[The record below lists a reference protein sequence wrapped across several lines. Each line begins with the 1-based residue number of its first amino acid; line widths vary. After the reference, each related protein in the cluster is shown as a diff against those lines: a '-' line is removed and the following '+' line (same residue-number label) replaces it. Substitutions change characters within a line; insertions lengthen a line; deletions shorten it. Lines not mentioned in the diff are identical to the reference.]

1 MLTDWQ
7 IINSMFSNSC
17 FIEESMDKSWSFEI
31 KDFIK
36 KKKKKKICNFLTYM
50 FVNLSAKKISTL
62 FSILLKD
69 KKWFSRKISTI

>member
-36 KKKKKKICNFLTYM
+36 KKKKDLQFP
-50 FVNLSAKKISTL
+50 NLYVC
-62 FSILLKD
+62 
-69 KKWFSRKISTI
+69 

>member
-36 KKKKKKICNFLTYM
+36 KKKKKDLQFP
-50 FVNLSAKKISTL
+50 NLYVC
-62 FSILLKD
+62 
-69 KKWFSRKISTI
+69 